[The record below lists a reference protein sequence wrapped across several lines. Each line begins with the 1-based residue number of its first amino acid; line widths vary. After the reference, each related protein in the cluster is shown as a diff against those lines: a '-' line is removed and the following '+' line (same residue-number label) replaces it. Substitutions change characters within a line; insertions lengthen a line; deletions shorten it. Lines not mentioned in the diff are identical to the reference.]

1 MENDIYQNTLNRQ
14 DTNRNQIMLSE
25 YKATSDCDKFMEG
38 FAQLCKLCH
47 VSDVYATKL
56 GLIQLIFKD
65 GTKVGMKPLL
75 DSAGIYLN
83 W

>member
-1 MENDIYQNTLNRQ
+1 MENNA
-14 DTNRNQIMLSE
+14 NQIKLSE

-47 VSDVYATKL
+47 VSDVYATRF
-56 GLIQLIFKD
+56 GLVQIIFRD
-65 GTKVGMKPLL
+65 GTIVGMKPLL
-75 DSAGIYLN
+75 DSAGIHLN